1 MKNFH
6 SVALVAGFLLLAGC
20 VPDRFC
26 YEFPSE
32 TQVRNLYGGRISLQE
47 FRAIGIAAAELP
59 RHQLNAERYRE
70 ISVQAWRADKGERLA
85 VLFYHRKG
93 YHQYPDGS
101 AYPGEPPD
109 FRVDLSVP
117 ELTIVGAGFANR

>member
-1 MKNFH
+1 MRNFH
-6 SVALVAGFLLLAGC
+6 PVALVAGFLLLAGC
-20 VPDRFC
+20 VPDRAC
-26 YEFPSE
+26 NEFPSE
-32 TQVRNLYGGRISLQE
+32 TQVRALYGGRISLQE

-70 ISVQAWRADKGERLA
+70 ISVQRWGAEGGERLA
-85 VLFYHRKG
+85 VLFYHRTD
-93 YHQYPDGS
+93 YHRHPDGS

-117 ELTIVGAGFANR
+117 ELTIVSAGFANR